1 MCGIFSYFSNKVLTK
16 KEILLCRKG
25 ISLLKHRGPDGK
37 GEWFDSKKGVYIGHQ
52 RLSVIDLTSKAR
64 QPMKKKNHV
73 LSYNGEI
80 YNFNELKNK
89 LKKDNIGFFSN
100 SDSEVLLSL
109 WQKKGVSS
117 LNYLDGM
124 FAFVIWDGVNGWVA
138 RDKFGEKPIY
148 YTYAEN
154 GIFISSELGALVK
167 VLNKKKSLS
176 KKLTASFLSLG
187 YISSPNTAYKNIF
200 MLNPASYLKISKGKV
215 KKKIKY
221 FNIKKSLKKIPRKDK
236 INKKF
241 INKFHD
247 ELINSVQ
254 SRLYSDAPKCL
265 FLSSGI
271 DSSLIASIISK
282 ELNVDIPCITIGFKN
297 QYDESINS
305 KKIAQYLKLPH
316 YISRYNLK
324 QKTSVNDVIN
334 LFKQP
339 NDNLN
344 IVSVK
349 KMAKIAKKRK
359 FKVGITGNGGDELTQ
374 GYLTQQ
380 FINKYKNLYKFPE
393 QIRKLIT
400 FLLYP
405 FKNFNNKINL
415 YKDIFGVDNIFLYIA
430 LKNNPQIRILKEVPG
445 FKEWCSETFKNF
457 NSNNLYERVSN
468 FDLEDVMPNNRL
480 ICFDMGSMSEGVEL
494 RSPFLNY
501 KLFEIYQNINPR
513 FIDEKN
519 PKYLLKEILKKYLPE
534 KLIFNYK
541 KGFVYPLNQFIKK
554 NKILDNKLKIN
565 QKNFV
570 FKNKKDYSW
579 QKIIIRKRILERFF
593 Q

>member
-89 LKKDNIGFFSN
+89 LKKNNISFFSN

-154 GIFISSELGALVK
+154 GIFISSELGAMAK
-167 VLNKKKSLS
+167 VLNKKKSIS

-187 YISSPNTAYKNIF
+187 YIPSPNTAYKDIF

-254 SRLYSDAPKCL
+254 SRLY
-265 FLSSGI
+265 
-271 DSSLIASIISK
+271 
-282 ELNVDIPCITIGFKN
+282 
-297 QYDESINS
+297 
-305 KKIAQYLKLPH
+305 
-316 YISRYNLK
+316 
-324 QKTSVNDVIN
+324 
-334 LFKQP
+334 
-339 NDNLN
+339 
-344 IVSVK
+344 
-349 KMAKIAKKRK
+349 
-359 FKVGITGNGGDELTQ
+359 
-374 GYLTQQ
+374 
-380 FINKYKNLYKFPE
+380 
-393 QIRKLIT
+393 
-400 FLLYP
+400 
-405 FKNFNNKINL
+405 
-415 YKDIFGVDNIFLYIA
+415 
-430 LKNNPQIRILKEVPG
+430 
-445 FKEWCSETFKNF
+445 
-457 NSNNLYERVSN
+457 
-468 FDLEDVMPNNRL
+468 
-480 ICFDMGSMSEGVEL
+480 
-494 RSPFLNY
+494 
-501 KLFEIYQNINPR
+501 
-513 FIDEKN
+513 
-519 PKYLLKEILKKYLPE
+519 
-534 KLIFNYK
+534 
-541 KGFVYPLNQFIKK
+541 
-554 NKILDNKLKIN
+554 
-565 QKNFV
+565 
-570 FKNKKDYSW
+570 
-579 QKIIIRKRILERFF
+579 
-593 Q
+593 